1 MGFPGEKEEDF
12 AQTVKFLQEAKPDW
26 SGCFTYSPE
35 EDTPAVNF
43 PDQVETQSAEK
54 RKAILEKTQEQITAQ
69 NLAHRTG
76 KTYQV
81 LIEEIIQGGDGEGN
95 GLAIGRAWFQAPE
108 VDGAVVVTYDLE
120 EQGTFLTPGKVV
132 TVYISGTSGVD
143 LTGELV

>member
-1 MGFPGEKEEDF
+1 M
-12 AQTVKFLQEAKPDW
+12 
-26 SGCFTYSPE
+26 
-35 EDTPAVNF
+35 NF
-43 PDQVETQSAEK
+43 PDQVETQSAKK

-120 EQGTFLTPGKVV
+120 EQGIFLTPGKVV